1 MLDPLSETSLKAEL
15 MEILL
20 AHGNRWMTIL
30 ELAHKVNQRGKYRT
44 RDRSALTPYDV
55 HVRSMHYPEIFERG
69 GTSLRLSS
77 PSL

>member
-15 MEILL
+15 MKVLL
-20 AHGNRWMTIL
+20 AHGNRWMTIH
-30 ELAHKVNQRGKYRT
+30 ELAHAVNQRGKYRK

-55 HVRSMHYPEIFERG
+55 HVRSLNYPEIFDRG

-77 PSL
+77 P